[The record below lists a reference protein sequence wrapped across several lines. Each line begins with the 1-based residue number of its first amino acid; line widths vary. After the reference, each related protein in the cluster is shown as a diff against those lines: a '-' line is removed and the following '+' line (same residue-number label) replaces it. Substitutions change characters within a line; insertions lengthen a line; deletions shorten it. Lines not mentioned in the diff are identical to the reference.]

1 MATTIEA
8 SVADVLAWLDAVPDP
23 EIPVISICDLGIVRD
38 VRWSGAGAERTLTV
52 AITPTYAGCPAMR
65 VIEADIVAVLHA
77 RGVARTVVETSLA
90 PAWSTDWL
98 TANGREKLR
107 AYGIS
112 PPGPRDLAADSRALD
127 LISLLGALEER
138 AICPRCGS
146 REVALVSRFGSTPC
160 KALYR
165 CVACREP
172 FDHFKAH

>member
-1 MATTIEA
+1 MAAAIEP
-8 SVADVLAWLDAVPDP
+8 STADVLAWLDAVPDP
-23 EIPVISICDLGIVRD
+23 EIPAISIRDLGIVRE
-38 VRWSGAGAERTLTV
+38 VRWSGAGVGRTLTV

-65 VIEADIVAVLHA
+65 AIHADIVAALRA
-77 RGVARTVVETSLA
+77 RGIVRTVVETRLA

-112 PPGPRDLAADSRALD
+112 PPRPRDLSADSHALD
-127 LISLLGALEER
+127 LVALLGTLEER
-138 AICPRCGS
+138 AVCPRCNS
-146 REVALVSRFGSTPC
+146 HDVALVSRFGSTPC

>member
-1 MATTIEA
+1 MAAMIEP
-8 SVADVLAWLDAVPDP
+8 SVADVLAWLEAVPDP
-23 EIPVISICDLGIVRD
+23 EIPVISIRDLGIVRD
-38 VRWSGAGAERTLTV
+38 VRWSGEGTRRTLTV

-65 VIEADIVAVLHA
+65 VIEADIVAALRA
-77 RGVARTVVETSLA
+77 RGIARTVVETCLA

-112 PPGPRDLAADSRALD
+112 PPRPRDLATDSRTLD
-127 LISLLGALEER
+127 LVALLGTLVER
-138 AICPRCGS
+138 AVCPRCAS
-146 REVALVSRFGSTPC
+146 HDVELVSRFGSTPC